1 MENVNNNSSAS
12 ALSQIMASIDL
23 GPTSSLQFM
32 MAKLQLANSM
42 ICKSQAEDQMKQ
54 IEKAQAEQKAVAE
67 MISDARKLQEQA
79 EESGKCTTMPT
90 EMETWMKKRGLA
102 INTAGNSDR
111 LHNKDEWAYNIQS
124 LTDYQQSISNDT
136 QTMMVFLQDFIGQY
150 NSYLQGANSAVQQ
163 GNQTLQAIA
172 TGR

>member
-1 MENVNNNSSAS
+1 MENVNNSS
-12 ALSQIMASIDL
+12 ALSKIMDSIDL

-32 MAKLQLANSM
+32 MAKLQLANAM
-42 ICKSQAEDQMKQ
+42 MCKSQAEDQMKQ
-54 IEKAQAEQKAVAE
+54 IEKAQEEQKNVAQ
-67 MISDARKLQEQA
+67 MISDARKLQESA
-79 EESGKCTTMPT
+79 EETGKCTTMPA
-90 EMETWMKKRGLA
+90 EMEKWMNDRKLP

-111 LHNKDEWAYNIQS
+111 LHYADEWAYNIQS

-136 QTMMVFLQDFIGQY
+136 QTMMVYLQDFIGQY

>member
-1 MENVNNNSSAS
+1 MENVNNNNSAS
-12 ALSQIMASIDL
+12 ALSQIMASIEL
-23 GPTSSLQFM
+23 GPTSSLQMM
-32 MAKLQLANSM
+32 MAKLQLANAM

-54 IEKAQAEQKAVAE
+54 IEKAQEEQKAVAQ

-79 EESGKCTTMPT
+79 EESGNCTTMSN
-90 EMETWMKKRGLA
+90 EMKEWMDKRGLA
-102 INTAGNSDR
+102 IHTAGSDQ

-136 QTMMVFLQDFIGQY
+136 QTMMVYLQDFIGQY